1 MGVRV
6 AVAGASGYA
15 GGELLRLIAA
25 HPDLELGPVTG
36 HASVGAAVTDLHP
49 HLASLAGLTFEPTEP
64 ARLATADLVFL
75 ALQPEESAAIAARLP
90 DGAAVIDLS
99 ASFRLADPADW
110 AAFYG
115 GPHAGRWVYGL
126 PELPGARD
134 RIRAARQVAAPGC
147 HATAVILALAPLL
160 AAGLADPADIVA
172 VAASGTSGAGRSPRP
187 GLLATEVLGAVS
199 AYQVG
204 GVHRHT
210 PEIEQALGEVTGTRP
225 TVSFTPLLVPM
236 PRGILATCTARLAG
250 RPVSANSVSANS
262 ASANSVA
269 ADPRAVLAD
278 AYAGE
283 PFIRVL
289 PDGQWPSTA
298 ATLGGNAVHLQ
309 AAADA
314 HAGRAVVVAAEDNLV
329 KGAAGQAIQIANLM
343 LGLPEGAGLAVNGVA
358 PLGEGGQDAEQGA
371 GDAGVGLAVAAGG
384 AAGCS
389 GQAGVQ
395 DGGVG
400 VAAVAHA
407 GQPGGEAPGTEPVGA
422 VLGVE
427 AGQERQAD
435 RGVDLGEQ
443 AGCAG
448 EGIAQVGAELVR
460 DGDAVADEVLA
471 GAAGAAQR
479 NGRGGVRGQ
488 GRQPGPVG
496 AQRVGQDER
505 VEPVVLVPGRPVAAT
520 QVLDLVRADH
530 HHRDPRAEQDVD
542 DRAVG
547 ALDRGFPGTG
557 AGQDA
562 GQLAQ
567 AGCAVLDRVPAD
579 LAATGIHD
587 RHGVIIAGPV
597 DASGHAAGWFFG
609 KGSSGRL
616 QACLLAARPSGEAP
630 SCGAGTRLPVRSL
643 FGARRRSALS
653 RSARPG

>member
-49 HLASLAGLTFEPTEP
+49 NLASLAGLTFEPTEP

-75 ALQPEESAAIAARLP
+75 ALQPGESAAIAAQLP

-110 AAFYG
+110 AAFYA
-115 GPHAGRWVYGL
+115 GPHAGHWVYGL

-134 RIRAARQVAAPGC
+134 RIRAARRVAAPGC

-187 GLLATEVLGAVS
+187 GLLATEVIGAVS

-236 PRGILATCTARLAG
+236 PRGILATCTARLAA
-250 RPVSANSVSANS
+250 RPVPANPVPANPVP
-262 ASANSVA
+262 ANAVPA
-269 ADPRAVLAD
+269 NAVPADPRAVLAD

-298 ATLGGNAVHLQ
+298 ATLGSNAVHLQ

-358 PLGEGGQDAEQGA
+358 P
-371 GDAGVGLAVAAGG
+371 
-384 AAGCS
+384 
-389 GQAGVQ
+389 
-395 DGGVG
+395 
-400 VAAVAHA
+400 
-407 GQPGGEAPGTEPVGA
+407 
-422 VLGVE
+422 
-427 AGQERQAD
+427 
-435 RGVDLGEQ
+435 
-443 AGCAG
+443 
-448 EGIAQVGAELVR
+448 
-460 DGDAVADEVLA
+460 
-471 GAAGAAQR
+471 
-479 NGRGGVRGQ
+479 
-488 GRQPGPVG
+488 
-496 AQRVGQDER
+496 
-505 VEPVVLVPGRPVAAT
+505 
-520 QVLDLVRADH
+520 
-530 HHRDPRAEQDVD
+530 
-542 DRAVG
+542 
-547 ALDRGFPGTG
+547 
-557 AGQDA
+557 
-562 GQLAQ
+562 
-567 AGCAVLDRVPAD
+567 
-579 LAATGIHD
+579 
-587 RHGVIIAGPV
+587 
-597 DASGHAAGWFFG
+597 
-609 KGSSGRL
+609 
-616 QACLLAARPSGEAP
+616 
-630 SCGAGTRLPVRSL
+630 
-643 FGARRRSALS
+643 
-653 RSARPG
+653 